1 MKYLSVAVVAM
12 ATLLITSCDE
22 EYVTYTGPEYVMFAD
37 SISTNM
43 VMADGEAFAVAVA
56 STVKCD
62 YDRTFG
68 VEVVDKGSNAIE
80 GVHYTLESNSIT
92 IPAGE
97 MATEVRVRANYEK
110 IEATDSLGFVLRL
123 VVPEQ
128 LEWDLY
134 PNGAQTKVVMYKSCP
149 FDVNN
154 FTGWCVMTSLLLY
167 DYPGLNPS
175 YQRLVRSELHPTEE
189 NTIIVRNC
197 FYDGY
202 DVTLHFDVSNPAQ
215 PRVTMDEDEVL
226 SDEASVFGMIHG
238 DNKLLGT
245 TPTYQPSFY
254 NSCQRF
260 VELWLSVYVKNLGE
274 MVGTVGTFYNIFEW
288 VSDEEAERLQREE
301 GM

>member
-1 MKYLSVAVVAM
+1 MKHIMKYLSVAVVAM
-12 ATLLITSCDE
+12 ATLSITSCDE

-189 NTIIVRNC
+189 NAVIAV
-197 FYDGY
+197 
-202 DVTLHFDVSNPAQ
+202 
-215 PRVTMDEDEVL
+215 
-226 SDEASVFGMIHG
+226 
-238 DNKLLGT
+238 
-245 TPTYQPSFY
+245 
-254 NSCQRF
+254 
-260 VELWLSVYVKNLGE
+260 
-274 MVGTVGTFYNIFEW
+274 
-288 VSDEEAERLQREE
+288 
-301 GM
+301 